1 MRRAALWFAAF
12 LAALVPVASA
22 QNPPQVPEWV
32 VYWHVFHDVAQLNR
46 MADNAAREGNDQPSL
61 RTLVARRARL
71 NDNDAQTLKRI
82 ALQCESDVAALDAKA
97 QVIIL
102 RFRAQFPYGIATQ
115 GMPLP
120 PPPPE
125 LRDLQRQ
132 RDSIILSARD
142 SLRAALG
149 EEAFLKL
156 DSFMKRQT
164 SRPPHPGP
172 VRRRL
177 SAGVTNAH

>member
-1 MRRAALWFAAF
+1 MKRAALW
-12 LAALVPVASA
+12 LVSCLVALVPLAHA
-22 QNPPQVPEWV
+22 QNPPQVPERV

-46 MADNAAREGNDQPSL
+46 MADNAAREGKDRSSL
-61 RTLVARRARL
+61 RTLVARRAGL
-71 NDNDAQTLKRI
+71 NDDAQALKRI
-82 ALQCESDVAALDAKA
+82 ALQCESDVAAVDAKA

-102 RFRAQFPYGIATQ
+102 RFRAQFPYGIVTQ

-132 RDSIILSARD
+132 RDSIILAARD

-156 DSFMKRQT
+156 DSFMKRQV

-172 VRRRL
+172 LRRRL
-177 SAGVTNAH
+177 SAGGVYAH